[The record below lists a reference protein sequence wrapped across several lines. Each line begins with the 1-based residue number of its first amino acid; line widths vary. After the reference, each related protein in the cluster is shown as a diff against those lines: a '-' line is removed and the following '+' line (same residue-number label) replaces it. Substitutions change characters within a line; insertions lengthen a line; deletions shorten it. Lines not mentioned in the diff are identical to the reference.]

1 MSEYYDVLVLGG
13 GVVGLSAAIAM
24 RQRGYSVGIVDAGM
38 LAADIAKP
46 DARVYA
52 INQASQSLLQALA
65 VWEQIIKSRISPYT
79 NMYIWDAANQAHI
92 EFDARMVGT
101 DRLGTIIEESVL
113 KQALLARAAELG
125 VSFFANNKVHAVAP
139 DSEEI
144 RVAAGANAWRA
155 QLLMIADGAN
165 SATRDLLGV
174 ELTSW
179 PYHQQAIVV
188 NVRTEYAHQYT
199 AYQVFNADGP
209 LAFLPLADA
218 HECSIVWSTT
228 QQRAQFLMG
237 LSEEKFNQ
245 ELTRAFAAKLGSVQ
259 IASTRYQFPLHMR
272 HVKQYQGMRW
282 MLMGDAAHT
291 IHPLAGLGL
300 NLGLEDISAWL
311 SILDA
316 QLAWSPKELRAYQR
330 QRKYAVWQMIA
341 AMQGLKTLFAN
352 PLRPVIHLRGFGLNA
367 CNQLP
372 ILKRFFIE
380 QAAGSRMGAQF

>member
-155 QLLMIADGAN
+155 KLLMIADGAN

-245 ELTRAFAAKLGSVQ
+245 ELTRAFAAKLGRVQ

-352 PLRPVIHLRGFGLNA
+352 PLRPVIHLRGLGLNA